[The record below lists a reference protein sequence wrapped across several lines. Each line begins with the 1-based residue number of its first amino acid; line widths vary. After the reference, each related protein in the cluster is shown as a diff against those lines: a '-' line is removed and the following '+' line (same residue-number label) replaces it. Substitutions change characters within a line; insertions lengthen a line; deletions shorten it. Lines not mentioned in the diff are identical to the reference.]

1 MRHAYHEVRL
11 PSTCSVIACQAT
23 TACFVTKCP
32 QKVDYAYVC
41 LEALFRIPCV
51 HCFNNNE
58 LRTTSTSVSNSCPDS
73 TRTRKGTISL
83 AWRTRHLQLARTG
96 SKPAIDAEDLKYAA
110 ISRHSM
116 HVVNASDALAQ
127 TRPASSRLFQL
138 GSLAGALTHESQAL
152 RMN

>member
-23 TACFVTKCP
+23 TACFITKCP

-51 HCFNNNE
+51 HCFNKTNFVR
-58 LRTTSTSVSNSCPDS
+58 LQLQCQILVQ
-73 TRTRKGTISL
+73 TRRALAKVSL

-96 SKPAIDAEDLKYAA
+96 SKPAIDAEDPKYAA

-138 GSLAGALTHESQAL
+138 GSLVGALTHESQAL